1 MIAYWIVWSWLYV
14 GGFIPVFVLEFPTN
28 YHNLHY
34 CTDLVARSYV
44 QYAVQQFI
52 EERGRRGT
60 VLNLLRL
67 SLSMLSSVL
76 TGIDWYW
83 LGW

>member
-1 MIAYWIVWSWLYV
+1 M

-52 EERGRRGT
+52 EESGRRGT

-76 TGIDWYW
+76 TGLIVTCSMVES
-83 LGW
+83 GARVTCM